1 MEDVK
6 INITSNLVWKE
17 FELAFCYAKFIRI
30 YTDKR
35 RKWNRWAN
43 WIVIT
48 LVCATS
54 FSFLFDGYLSV
65 IFSVVSSVAIIV
77 REVSPAF
84 KQSEYELS
92 SLDKSADFFAEY
104 QIDMEQIYLEL
115 MFGYTTPDICYKHF
129 FELKTRSANY
139 FSNVNKFY
147 RGVSNKEE
155 ISVKKELDNYATR
168 FENNESK

>member
-30 YTDKR
+30 YTDQR
-35 RKWNRWAN
+35 RKWNRRAN
-43 WIVIT
+43 WFVIS
-48 LVCATS
+48 LVCTTS

-65 IFSVVSSVAIIV
+65 IFSVVSSIAIIV

-104 QIDMEQIYLEL
+104 QVDMEQMYLEL

-129 FELKTRSANY
+129 FELKKRSAIY

-155 ISVKKELDNYATR
+155 LSVKQELDNYATR
-168 FENNESK
+168 FEYNESE

>member
-1 MEDVK
+1 MEEEK
-6 INITSNLVWKE
+6 IGITSNLVWKE

-104 QIDMEQIYLEL
+104 QVDMEQMYLEL
-115 MFGYTTPDICYKHF
+115 MFGYTTPDSCYKKF
-129 FELKTRSANY
+129 FELRKHSAKY

-147 RGVSNKEE
+147 RGVSNKKEQ
-155 ISVKKELDNYATR
+155 SVKQELDNYATR
-168 FENNESK
+168 FEYNESE